1 MCYKGAMIIGL
12 TGRNAA
18 GKGAAAKFLES
29 KGFYYYS
36 LSDVIREE
44 IRKAGLELTRER
56 LIETGRELRD
66 TRGLDVLAREILNRI
81 EDDKNYVVD
90 SFRHP
95 AEVEAFREQPGF
107 RLIVVEADPEIRFKR
122 IKQRGREDD
131 PVTFEEFQSVEEQEI
146 ANQEDKGQQLKACEQ
161 LADFRVTNDG
171 SLEELQEQVAVLPR
185 QVMGDLAR
193 PDWDEYFMSLA
204 KVAAMRSNC
213 VKRKVAAVIIR
224 DKRIVSTGYNGTPRG
239 TKNCFEGG
247 CPRCNNLADSGTQL
261 DECLCSHGE
270 ENAITQAAYH
280 GVSVKN
286 GTLYSTFAPC
296 LMCTKMIINAGI
308 REVVYNLDYPLNET
322 SFKLLQEAGV
332 VCRQHRV
339 G

>member
-1 MCYKGAMIIGL
+1 MIIGL

-81 EDDKNYVVD
+81 EDDRNYVVD

-95 AEVEAFREQPGF
+95 AEVETFREQPGF
-107 RLIVVEADPEIRFKR
+107 RLIVVEADPGIRFKR

-131 PVTFEEFQSVEEQEI
+131 PVTFGEFQSVEEQEI

-171 SLEELQEQVAVLPR
+171 SLEELQEQVAALPR

>member
-1 MCYKGAMIIGL
+1 MIIGL

-81 EDDKNYVVD
+81 EDDRNYVVD

-95 AEVEAFREQPGF
+95 AEVETFREQPGF
-107 RLIVVEADPEIRFKR
+107 RLIVVEAAPEIRFKR

-193 PDWDEYFMSLA
+193 PNWDQYFMSLA